1 MKHYKFYLVMI
12 VVLIVAKLNEHH
24 LYGLLDKYGQ
34 EVIIVGAILLPLA
47 ILIAIALKASNKI

>member
-1 MKHYKFYLVMI
+1 MI